1 MNKYAVM
8 YKDNDR
14 HVWVVERGLTH
25 ARALKQANAIRGS
38 HIYVVTRTGLR
49 RAG

>member
-1 MNKYAVM
+1 MSKYAVM
-8 YKDNDR
+8 YKDNDT
-14 HVWVVERGLTH
+14 HTWVVEKGYTH
-25 ARALKQANAIRGS
+25 SQALKQANAIRGS